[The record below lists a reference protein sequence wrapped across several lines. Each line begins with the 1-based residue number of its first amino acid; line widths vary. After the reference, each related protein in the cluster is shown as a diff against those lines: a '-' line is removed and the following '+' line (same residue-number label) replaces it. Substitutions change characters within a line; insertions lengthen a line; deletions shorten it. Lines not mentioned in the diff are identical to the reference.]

1 MRYRFPYEWADTLD
15 TEALSP
21 CSVYEAPRAAACA
34 AADLRACLEAPIL
47 APPLAAMLREA
58 KARRVLILA
67 DDLTRPTPQRE
78 MLPPLLERLKQAG
91 ICEEDITLLV
101 ATGLHR
107 GMNGREIEERFG
119 GRVAGKVR
127 VVNHDAY
134 NKESQILLGRA
145 EDGTPIRVNRL
156 AVEHDF
162 IIAVGC
168 IEPHRIGGFSG
179 GAKMVQPGICGE
191 EITASLHWHGWL
203 EEGEALY
210 GVVDNPIR
218 REMEGL
224 GEKAGLRFIVNVVLD
239 ADGRPRR
246 YFAGDPRKA
255 FRAGCAQ
262 ARSLCSVAVRRAD
275 IVVVDSHPFDLDLW
289 QACKAVSVAEL
300 VVRRGGTII
309 LVTPCPEGLSRHG
322 PQIRRSGYLPK
333 SEILKR
339 VGEGSLKDLSIAC
352 HLMALGRILARGE
365 LLIVSAGLEADLLQ
379 EVGLRSAP
387 GVAEAIRM
395 ARARLGREAEIGILK
410 QGCTLIPAAA

>member
-78 MLPPLLERLKQAG
+78 MLPPLLESLGREG
-91 ICEEDITLLV
+91 ISVEDITLLV

-156 AVEHDF
+156 AAEHDF
-162 IIAVGC
+162 IIAV
-168 IEPHRIGGFSG
+168 
-179 GAKMVQPGICGE
+179 
-191 EITASLHWHGWL
+191 
-203 EEGEALY
+203 

-289 QACKAVSVAEL
+289 QDCKAVSVAEL

-309 LVTPCPEGLSRHG
+309 LVTPCPEGLLRHG
-322 PQIRRSGYLPK
+322 PQIRRTGYLPK

-339 VGEGSLKDLSIAC
+339 IGEGSLKDLSIAC
-352 HLMALGRILARGE
+352 HLMALGRILERGE
-365 LLIVSAGLEADLLQ
+365 LLIVSAGLEADLLR

-387 GVAEAIRM
+387 GVAEAMRM
-395 ARARLGREAEIGILK
+395 ARARLCREAEIGILK